1 MYLLE
6 CKWTLMLILRNNVV
20 LGLLSFLIYLNDI
33 TLMTG
38 RNMKLFADDTT
49 LYMYIEFYNPD
60 EVTEIINEVFE
71 NIQQ

>member
-1 MYLLE
+1 
-6 CKWTLMLILRNNVV
+6 
-20 LGLLSFLIYLNDI
+20 
-33 TLMTG
+33 MTG